1 MGCLYLLLM
10 LIPVFGFPMFLL
22 RPIIAKAKACE
33 VQIKARFTIL
43 DLLSFVFLIQISI
56 GMVSATNFG
65 RIYGVIAAC
74 ICIFAAFVIWLT
86 GIRAANHLGIEDN
99 KKRLLAVGVAFP
111 AAITGGFAFPILIV
125 LAIRATW
132 TSLDND
138 SMNNFGI
145 GWPIFLLALFLVL
158 TFLLQRAIKWIA
170 SEPDQK
176 KEVDT
181 GLGSIAER

>member
-56 GMVSATNFG
+56 GILSATNFG
-65 RIYGVIAAC
+65 RLYRVTTAC

-86 GIRAANHLGIEDN
+86 GIRAANHLS
-99 KKRLLAVGVAFP
+99 
-111 AAITGGFAFPILIV
+111 LIH
-125 LAIRATW
+125 I
-132 TSLDND
+132 
-138 SMNNFGI
+138 
-145 GWPIFLLALFLVL
+145 
-158 TFLLQRAIKWIA
+158 
-170 SEPDQK
+170 
-176 KEVDT
+176 
-181 GLGSIAER
+181 